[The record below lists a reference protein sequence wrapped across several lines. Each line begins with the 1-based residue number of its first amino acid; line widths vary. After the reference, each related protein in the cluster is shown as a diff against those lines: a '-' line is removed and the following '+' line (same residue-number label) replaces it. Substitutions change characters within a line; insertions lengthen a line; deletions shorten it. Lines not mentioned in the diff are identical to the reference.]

1 MQRRVWT
8 FVLTMMLVPMVLVP
22 MVSAAGQGARLKW
35 PDVSQ
40 LAAKSTNTVDIT
52 LDPALISLA
61 ANFLGSDTA
70 DERELKEII
79 GKVKGIYVK
88 SFEFDRDGSYSPS
101 DVEAIRQQ
109 LNAPGWSRIVGVNSR
124 RDQEHVDIYVFTEGG
139 KPAGFTILSAQPREL
154 TIVNIIGEID
164 LARLRALEGQ
174 FGVPKW
180 DSERRKD
187 DRKDHK
193 DDRKPPKDEPEEQ
206 ER

>member
-8 FVLTMMLVPMVLVP
+8 FVLTVLTMMLVP

-61 ANFLGSDTA
+61 ANFLGSETEDN
-70 DERELKEII
+70 RELKEII
-79 GKVKGIYVK
+79 SKVKGIYVK
-88 SFEFDRDGSYSPS
+88 SFEFDRDGSYSPG

-124 RDQEHVDIYVFTEGG
+124 RDQEHVDIYIFTEGG

-164 LARLRALEGQ
+164 LERLRALEGQ

-187 DRKDHK
+187 TH
-193 DDRKPPKDEPEEQ
+193 KPPKDEPEEQ